1 MKKLILK
8 RLSLLR
14 EFYQYNNLVTINTS
28 KNVNNLDKI
37 INYFTRN
44 EISIGDI
51 GYREVTLET
60 VFLTLTGRSLR
71 E

>member
-1 MKKLILK
+1 MGEIIRVKK
-8 RLSLLR
+8 
-14 EFYQYNNLVTINTS
+14 
-28 KNVNNLDKI
+28 DA
-37 INYFTRN
+37 RN